1 MKKMKKMK
9 ASLSRH
15 QGSETPVLIEEVDA
29 ADENADTSDNESGEE
44 IVLLETEAEL
54 SEHDCS
60 DIGSN
65 SPPIKKSKLD
75 EITDFVNLAK
85 TSQKVKLG
93 EIQGA

>member
-1 MKKMKKMK
+1 MK

-15 QGSETPVLIEEVDA
+15 QGSEAPVLSDEVDG
-29 ADENADTSDNESGEE
+29 ADENADTSDNESGED
-44 IVLLETEAEL
+44 IVLLETESEL
-54 SEHDCS
+54 SKNDCS
-60 DIGSN
+60 DIGSK
-65 SPPIKKSKLD
+65 SPQIKMSKLD